1 MTKIAGGRIV
11 TVIAVLVLLGL
22 ARTGVAEVVDR
33 IVAEVNDEIITMSE
47 LQNMA
52 KAIQTQSGVKPTGQI
67 DSKVQRE
74 MLEALIDRK
83 LAKAEAKRRGITVAP
98 KELEEA
104 LVRFKQRN
112 NIPDDETLAKALAN
126 QGLSL
131 KEFKQQIS
139 DQMIRDRLLAVAV
152 GTKISVSD
160 ADVQRFYDQHFKQGG
175 AQVRLLTVSM
185 PFPPGATDEQKE
197 ETKRKAESIL
207 QDVQRGIS
215 FAEAA
220 GKLSLSP
227 SDLGFVSQSDLDP
240 RLAEYLD
247 KIKPNEVAPVA
258 TPEGFQLIQI
268 TDRRS
273 GQARSFAEAAPQIR
287 QILSQQEME
296 KQFSEWVK
304 TLRGKAHI
312 KVML

>member
-1 MTKIAGGRIV
+1 
-11 TVIAVLVLLGL
+11 
-22 ARTGVAEVVDR
+22 
-33 IVAEVNDEIITMSE
+33 
-47 LQNMA
+47 
-52 KAIQTQSGVKPTGQI
+52 
-67 DSKVQRE
+67 

-98 KELEEA
+98 KDLEEA

-240 RLAEYLD
+240 RLAEFLD

-268 TDRRS
+268 VDRRS
-273 GQARSFAEAAPQIR
+273 GQARPFAEAAPQIR